1 VVTNKPLKPDMQSFG
16 YKSQMYAQILKE
28 TFFIIITKIYNAK
41 PELISD

>member
-1 VVTNKPLKPDMQSFG
+1 MKPDMQSFG

-28 TFFIIITKIYNAK
+28 TFLIITKIYNAK